1 MNNVP
6 TITDFTVV
14 SDKIGLSHVVFA
26 TLSGQLQAAQFSS
39 GAAAQTP
46 DDRIIYN
53 ADTGALTYDSNG
65 NGEGGATQFAK
76 LAPHLALS
84 NTDFF
89 IT

>member
-1 MNNVP
+1 VDLRVKSP
-6 TITDFTVV
+6 AYWRRTFDC
-14 SDKIGLSHVVFA
+14 LPPRA
-26 TLSGQLQAAQFSS
+26 RPQADVHAHGDS
-39 GAAAQTP
+39 P
-46 DDRIIYN
+46 DERIIYN

-65 NGEGGATQFAK
+65 IAEGSATQFAK

>member
-1 MNNVP
+1 VNNVAS
-6 TITDFTVV
+6 ITDFTVG
-14 SDKIGLSHVVFA
+14 SDLIGLSHVVFA
-26 TLSGQLQAAQFSS
+26 TLSGQLQSAQFHI
-39 GAAAQTP
+39 GAAADSP
-46 DDRIIYN
+46 DERIIYN

-65 NGEGGATQFAK
+65 NAEGSATQFAK